1 MRQALVLAMA
11 LLLSM
16 TGAALAGSAVP
27 APEIGGGVIG
37 MSLVAGLAYVLK
49 RGSRSE

>member
-1 MRQALVLAMA
+1 MRNALVLASVS
-11 LLLSM
+11 LLTM
-16 TGAALAGSAVP
+16 TCTALAAPAP

-49 RGSRSE
+49 RGKQR

>member
-1 MRQALVLAMA
+1 MRNVLVLASVS
-11 LLLSM
+11 LLSM
-16 TGAALAGSAVP
+16 TGAALATPPVP

-49 RGSRSE
+49 RGKQR